1 MASDGT
7 DGPKTWPNTGPS
19 TGPSTGN
26 SCNGTGAEWSSLPSE
41 ELRRIAQP
49 PQYSPS
55 RADWIYRR
63 WSIYLSIPLA
73 RYGLTPNGITLGW
86 IIIGL
91 LGAGALVS
99 SSWIVRVLG
108 ALLLEFSYLL
118 DFVDGEV
125 ARLTDQRSLVGT
137 FLDLMGH
144 GLIKTA
150 LPFAA
155 GASAFMQSGSRFML
169 FAGAVGAIAIG
180 VGDALRFHAACTSG
194 RLGAGDLERVSAGRR
209 PLSELSI
216 RELAGGAFDLSNE
229 SPGLFAL
236 ALLAALLNRLAALT
250 VYWMVAGPIWLGLR
264 AITYSH
270 RLRALDVSTDSPPE
284 RDRPGTGAA

>member
-1 MASDGT
+1 MASG
-7 DGPKTWPNTGPS
+7 GASNQ
-19 TGPSTGN
+19 STGN
-26 SCNGTGAEWSSLPSE
+26 RSNGTGAAWSSLPSE

-73 RYGLTPNGITLGW
+73 KFGLTPNGITLGW
-86 IIIGL
+86 IAIGL
-91 LGAGALVS
+91 LGAGGLVS
-99 SSWIVRVLG
+99 SSWAVRVFG

-169 FAGAVGAIAIG
+169 FAGAVGAISIG
-180 VGDALRFHAACTSG
+180 VGDSLRFHAVCTSG
-194 RLGAGDLERVSAGRR
+194 RLSAGDLERFSTARR
-209 PLSELSI
+209 PLTELSI
-216 RELAGGAFDLSNE
+216 RELAAGTFDLSYE

-236 ALLAALLNRLAALT
+236 VLLATLLNRLAMLT
-250 VYWMVAGPIWLGLR
+250 VYWMVAGPIWMGIR
-264 AITYSH
+264 AIAYSR
-270 RLRALDVSTDSPPE
+270 RLRALDTSTDSAPD
-284 RDRPGTGAA
+284 RDRSGAGPA